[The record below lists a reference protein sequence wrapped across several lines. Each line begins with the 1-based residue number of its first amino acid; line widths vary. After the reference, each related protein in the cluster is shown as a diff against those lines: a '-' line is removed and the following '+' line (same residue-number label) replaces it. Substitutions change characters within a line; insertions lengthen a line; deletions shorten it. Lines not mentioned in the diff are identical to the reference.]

1 MQAHSTEGASMK
13 IGFDANPMVG
23 DMGGVGWHSYHL
35 FRTMLAQQ
43 EGIDFVAYARPGA
56 DQPQSVNAWPGIE
69 RLQWVNS
76 SRWGMRKRGSSDL
89 LDLYHGTNFRMQ
101 AVGRYG
107 GIVTIH
113 DLWLDRNPQYSRK
126 MLGQWPSSFKTRQTA
141 LRARKAIT
149 VSEFS
154 ARELVEL
161 YGLKREHI
169 RVIPNGVSEDFVPR
183 RDDPAMAELRK
194 RIGLTAEHY
203 VLFIGGADP
212 RKNHQIFLEAA
223 EMVRK
228 KLGSRMLIL
237 VGSPIHPF
245 GNYEE
250 TARRHSLTE
259 KVLCP
264 GRLSTNDLQLLY
276 SSTDLFVF
284 PSLYEG
290 FGMPVLEAMACGAPV
305 LTSNS
310 TALAEVAGDAAV
322 LADSRDARALGEAM
336 ICVLEDEPLRAALK
350 VKGFDRAKQFSWE
363 QAATKTVALY
373 GELCHDDR

>member
-1 MQAHSTEGASMK
+1 MRV
-13 IGFDANPMVG
+13 GFDANPMVG

-35 FRTMLAQQ
+35 LRTMLAQQ
-43 EGIDFVAYARPGA
+43 GGIDFVAYTRPGA
-56 DQPQSVNAWPGIE
+56 DRPDSVGGWPGVE
-69 RLQWVNS
+69 RLEWVNS
-76 SRWGMRKRGSSDL
+76 SRWGMGKRGSSDR
-89 LDLYHGTNFRMQ
+89 LDLYHGTNFKMQ
-101 AVGRYG
+101 TVGRYG
-107 GIVTIH
+107 GVVTIH
-113 DLWLDRNPQYSRK
+113 DLWLDRHPEYSKK

-183 RDDPAMAELRK
+183 RDDQAMAELRK

-228 KLGSRMLIL
+228 KLGSRMLVL

-250 TARRHSLTE
+250 TARRRSLTE

-276 SSTDLFVF
+276 SSADLFVF

-322 LADSRDARALGEAM
+322 LADPQDARVLGEAM
-336 ICVLEDEPLRAALK
+336 IRTLEDEPLRAALR

-363 QAATKTVALY
+363 QAAAKTVALY
-373 GELCHDDR
+373 RELCGRTV

>member
-1 MQAHSTEGASMK
+1 MR
-13 IGFDANPMVG
+13 IGIDANPMVG
-23 DMGGVGWHSYHL
+23 DLGGVGWHSYHL
-35 FRTMLAQQ
+35 LRTMLAQQ
-43 EGIDFVAYARPGA
+43 EGIDFLAYAKPGA
-56 DQPQSVNAWPGIE
+56 EQLDSVKAWPGVE
-69 RLQWVNS
+69 RLQWMNS
-76 SRWGMRKRGSSDL
+76 SRWGMGKRGSSDQ
-89 LDLYHGTNFRMQ
+89 LDLYHVTNFKMQ
-101 AVGRYG
+101 TVGRYG
-107 GIVTIH
+107 GVVTIH
-113 DLWLDRNPQYSRK
+113 DLWLDRHPEYSKK

-169 RVIPNGVSEDFVPR
+169 RVIPNGVSEDFAPR
-183 RDDPAMAELRK
+183 PGDPAMAELRK
-194 RIGLTAEHY
+194 RIGLTAERY
-203 VLFIGGADP
+203 ILFIGGADP

-223 EMVRK
+223 EMIRK
-228 KLGSRMLIL
+228 KLGSRMLVL

-250 TARRHSLTE
+250 TARRRSLRE

-310 TALAEVAGDAAV
+310 TALAEVAGDAAL
-322 LADSRDARALGEAM
+322 LADPQDARALGEAM
-336 ICVLEDEPLRAALK
+336 IRVLEDKPLRAALK
-350 VKGFDRAKQFSWE
+350 IKGFARAKQFSWE
-363 QAATKTVALY
+363 QAARQTLTVY
-373 GELCHDDR
+373 KDLCSG

>member
-1 MQAHSTEGASMK
+1 MR
-13 IGFDANPMVG
+13 IGHDANPMVG
-23 DMGGVGWHSYHL
+23 DRGGVGWHSYHL
-35 FRTMLAQQ
+35 LRMMLAQK
-43 EGIDFVAYARPGA
+43 EDIDFLAYAKPGA
-56 DQPQSVNAWPGIE
+56 EQPDSVGSWPGVE
-69 RLQWVNS
+69 RLQWMNS
-76 SRWGMRKRGSSDL
+76 SRWGMGKRGSSDQ
-89 LDLYHGTNFRMQ
+89 LDLYHGTNFKMQ
-101 AVGRYG
+101 TVGRYG
-107 GIVTIH
+107 GVVTIH
-113 DLWLDRNPQYSRK
+113 DLWLDRHPEYSKK

-141 LRARKAIT
+141 LRARKVIT

-154 ARELVEL
+154 ARELMEL

-169 RVIPNGVSEDFVPR
+169 KVIPNGVSEDFVPR
-183 RDDPAMAELRK
+183 PGDPAMAELRK
-194 RIGLTAEHY
+194 RIGLRSERY

-223 EMVRK
+223 ELVRK
-228 KLGSRMLIL
+228 KLGPRMLVL

-245 GNYEE
+245 GNYQE
-250 TARRHSLTE
+250 TARKRSLSE

-276 SSTDLFVF
+276 SCTDLFVF

-322 LADSRDARALGEAM
+322 LADPQDARSLGEAM
-336 ICVLEDEPLRAALK
+336 VRALEDEPLRAGLK
-350 VKGFDRAKQFSWE
+350 IKGFDRVKQFSWE
-363 QAATKTVALY
+363 QAARKTVALY
-373 GELCHDDR
+373 RELCGELPENRKV

>member
-1 MQAHSTEGASMK
+1 MR

-23 DMGGVGWHSYHL
+23 DLDGVGWHSYHL
-35 FRTMLAQQ
+35 LRRMLAQQ

-56 DQPQSVNAWPGIE
+56 EQPDSVRAWPGVE
-69 RLQWVNS
+69 RLQWMNS
-76 SRWGMRKRGSSDL
+76 SRSGMQKRGSSDQ

-101 AVGRYG
+101 TVGRYG
-107 GIVTIH
+107 GVVTIH
-113 DLWLDRNPQYSRK
+113 DLWLDRHPEYSKK

-183 RDDPAMAELRK
+183 RDDQAMAELRK
-194 RIGLTAEHY
+194 RIDLTAEHY

-212 RKNHQIFLEAA
+212 RKNHQTFLEAA

-228 KLGSRMLIL
+228 KLGSRMLVL
-237 VGSPIHPF
+237 VGSPIHPL
-245 GNYEE
+245 GNYEV
-250 TARRHSLTE
+250 TARRRSLTE

-276 SSTDLFVF
+276 SFADLFVF

-290 FGMPVLEAMACGAPV
+290 FGMPVVEAMACGVPV

-322 LADSRDARALGEAM
+322 LADPQDARVLGEAM
-336 ICVLEDEPLRAALK
+336 IRVLEDEPLRAALK
-350 VKGFDRAKQFSWE
+350 LKGFDRAKQFSWE
-363 QAATKTVALY
+363 QVAAKTVALY
-373 GELCHDDR
+373 RELCHDDR

>member
-1 MQAHSTEGASMK
+1 MRV
-13 IGFDANPMVG
+13 GFDANPMVG
-23 DMGGVGWHSYHL
+23 GLDGVGWHSYHL
-35 FRTMLAQQ
+35 LRTMLAQQ
-43 EGIDFVAYARPGA
+43 EGIDFVPYAKPGA
-56 DQPQSVNAWPGIE
+56 EQPDSVRAWPGGE
-69 RLQWVNS
+69 RLQWINT
-76 SRWGMRKRGSSDL
+76 SRSGMGKRGSSDR
-89 LDLYHGTNFRMQ
+89 LDLYHGTNCRMQ
-101 AVGRYG
+101 TVGRYG
-107 GIVTIH
+107 GVVTIH
-113 DLWLDRNPQYSRK
+113 DLWLDRHPEYSKK
-126 MLGQWPSSFKTRQTA
+126 MLGQWPSPFKTRQTA
-141 LRARKAIT
+141 LRARKVIT

-169 RVIPNGVSEDFVPR
+169 RVVPNGVSDDFAPR

-194 RIGLTAEHY
+194 RIGLKAEHY

-212 RKNHQIFLEAA
+212 RKNHQVFLEAA

-228 KLGSRMLIL
+228 KLGPRMLVL

-250 TARRHSLTE
+250 SARRRSLTE

-276 SSTDLFVF
+276 SFTDLFVF

-290 FGMPVLEAMACGAPV
+290 FGMPLLEAMACGAPV

-322 LADSRDARALGEAM
+322 LADPQDARALGEAM
-336 ICVLEDEPLRAALK
+336 IRVLEDEPLRAALK
-350 VKGFDRAKQFSWE
+350 IKGFDRAKQFSWG
-363 QAATKTVALY
+363 QAGAKTVALY
-373 GELCHDDR
+373 RELCAEKP

>member
-1 MQAHSTEGASMK
+1 MR
-13 IGFDANPMVG
+13 IGYDANPMVG
-23 DMGGVGWHSYHL
+23 DMGGVGWHSHHL
-35 FRTMLAQQ
+35 LRTMLAQQ
-43 EGIDFVAYARPGA
+43 MEIDFVAYAKPGA
-56 DQPQSVNAWPGIE
+56 DQPESVGSWLGVE

-76 SRWGMRKRGSSDL
+76 SRWGMQKRGSSDQ

-101 AVGRYG
+101 TVGRYG
-107 GIVTIH
+107 GVVTIH
-113 DLWLDRNPQYSRK
+113 DLWLDRHPEYSKK
-126 MLGQWPSSFKTRQTA
+126 MLGQWPSAFKTRQTA
-141 LRARKAIT
+141 LRARKVIT

-183 RDDPAMAELRK
+183 RDNQAMAELRK

-203 VLFIGGADP
+203 LLFIGGADP
-212 RKNHQIFLEAA
+212 RKNHQPFLEAA

-228 KLGSRMLIL
+228 KLGSRMLVL

-250 TARRHSLTE
+250 TARRRSLTE

-305 LTSNS
+305 LTSSS
-310 TALAEVAGDAAV
+310 TALAEVAGDAAMLV
-322 LADSRDARALGEAM
+322 DPQGARALGETM
-336 ICVLEDEPLRAALK
+336 VRMLEDEPLRAALK
-350 VKGFDRAKQFSWE
+350 VKGFDRAKQFCWE
-363 QAATKTVALY
+363 KAATKTVALY
-373 GELCHDDR
+373 KELCS

>member
-1 MQAHSTEGASMK
+1 MR

-35 FRTMLAQQ
+35 LRTMLGQQ
-43 EGIDFVAYARPGA
+43 EAIDFVAYAKPGA
-56 DQPQSVNAWPGIE
+56 EQADSVRAWPGVE
-69 RLQWVNS
+69 RLQWMNS
-76 SRWGMRKRGSSDL
+76 SRWGLQKRGSSDR

-101 AVGRYG
+101 TVGRYG
-107 GIVTIH
+107 GVVTIH

-126 MLGQWPSSFKTRQTA
+126 MLGQWPSSLKTRQTA

-264 GRLSTNDLQLLY
+264 GWLSTNDLQLLY

-336 ICVLEDEPLRAALK
+336 IRVLEDEPLRAALK
-350 VKGFDRAKQFSWE
+350 VKGFDRAKQFSWG
-363 QAATKTVALY
+363 QAATQTVALY
-373 GELCHDDR
+373 GELCHDD

>member
-1 MQAHSTEGASMK
+1 MR
-13 IGFDANPMVG
+13 IGYDANPMVG
-23 DMGGVGWHSYHL
+23 DMGGVGWHSHHL
-35 FRTMLAQQ
+35 LRTMLAQQ
-43 EGIDFVAYARPGA
+43 MEIDFVAYAKPGA
-56 DQPQSVNAWPGIE
+56 DQPESVGSWLGVE

-76 SRWGMRKRGSSDL
+76 SRWGMQKRGSSDQ

-101 AVGRYG
+101 TVGRYG
-107 GIVTIH
+107 GVVTIH
-113 DLWLDRNPQYSRK
+113 DLWLDRNPQYSKK

-141 LRARKAIT
+141 LRARKVIT

-183 RDDPAMAELRK
+183 RDNQAMAELRK

-203 VLFIGGADP
+203 LLFIGGADP
-212 RKNHQIFLEAA
+212 RKNHQPFLEAA

-228 KLGSRMLIL
+228 KLGSRMLVL

-250 TARRHSLTE
+250 TARRRSLTE

-305 LTSNS
+305 LTSSS
-310 TALAEVAGDAAV
+310 TALAEVAGDAAMLV
-322 LADSRDARALGEAM
+322 DPQGARALGETM
-336 ICVLEDEPLRAALK
+336 VRMLEDEPLRAVLK

-363 QAATKTVALY
+363 QAAAKTVALY
-373 GELCHDDR
+373 KELCS

>member
-1 MQAHSTEGASMK
+1 MR

-23 DMGGVGWHSYHL
+23 DKGGVGWHSYHL
-35 FRTMLAQQ
+35 LRTMLAQK
-43 EGIDFVAYARPGA
+43 EDIDFIAYARPGA
-56 DQPQSVNAWPGIE
+56 VPPDSTKTWPGVE
-69 RLQWVNS
+69 RLQWMNS
-76 SRWGMRKRGSSDL
+76 SKWGMGKRGSSDQ
-89 LDLYHGTNFRMQ
+89 LDLYHGTNFKMQ

-107 GIVTIH
+107 GLVTIH
-113 DLWLDRNPQYSRK
+113 DLWLDRHPEYSKK
-126 MLGQWPSSFKTRQTA
+126 MLGQWSSSFKTRQTA

-169 RVIPNGVSEDFVPR
+169 RVIPNGVSDAFAPC
-183 RDDPAMAELRK
+183 RDDQAMAELRK
-194 RIGLTAEHY
+194 RIGLTSEHY

-212 RKNHQIFLEAA
+212 RKNHQIFLEAV
-223 EMVRK
+223 EMQRK
-228 KLGSRMLIL
+228 KLGSRMLVL

-250 TARRHSLTE
+250 SARRRSLTE

-264 GRLSTNDLQLLY
+264 GRLSTADLQLLY
-276 SSTDLFVF
+276 SCTDLFVF

-322 LADSRDARALGEAM
+322 LADPQDARALGEAM
-336 ICVLEDEPLRAALK
+336 IRALEDEPLRATLK
-350 VKGFDRAKQFSWE
+350 IKGFARAKQFSWE
-363 QAATKTVALY
+363 NAAVKTVELY
-373 GELCHDDR
+373 RELCGDER

>member
-1 MQAHSTEGASMK
+1 
-13 IGFDANPMVG
+13 
-23 DMGGVGWHSYHL
+23 
-35 FRTMLAQQ
+35 
-43 EGIDFVAYARPGA
+43 
-56 DQPQSVNAWPGIE
+56 
-69 RLQWVNS
+69 
-76 SRWGMRKRGSSDL
+76 
-89 LDLYHGTNFRMQ
+89 
-101 AVGRYG
+101 
-107 GIVTIH
+107 
-113 DLWLDRNPQYSRK
+113 

-169 RVIPNGVSEDFVPR
+169 RVIPNGVSKDFVPR

-194 RIGLTAEHY
+194 RIGLTAERY

-228 KLGSRMLIL
+228 KLGSRMLVL

-245 GNYEE
+245 GNYQE
-250 TARRHSLTE
+250 TARRRSLTE
-259 KVLCP
+259 KVVCP

-322 LADSRDARALGEAM
+322 LADAQDARALGEAM
-336 ICVLEDEPLRAALK
+336 IRALEDEPLRAALR

-363 QAATKTVALY
+363 QAAAKTVTLY
-373 GELCHDDR
+373 KELCS